1 MTSGPRRLLAV
12 LLLAELAVCGWL
24 VGGRLLRH
32 PPALPA
38 AFPDDPL
45 VGAELAAIAARADGG
60 AAGAWL
66 ELGQSLLGQGLY
78 GHAEVALG
86 RAVTAEPTAIEPA
99 FALGFTLDRTGRMR
113 EGNAFYERCLA
124 LSEPGPGAS
133 RKPFALYQIGRNH
146 LRDGDVAAAEGAFRR
161 NAGVPQ
167 ADYQLARILLHSGRP
182 KEAAE
187 VVSRALGRLPL
198 ALELHHERMRVMEA
212 LDRPDEAFRSAA
224 MEERSA
230 HLVEVSFNT
239 DYVRPFHARHG
250 LRRLVDDHLAREA
263 TSDHASS
270 MARLDVIDAAIGD
283 RTIPERA
290 ATRQLRAGR
299 LLKAGQADR
308 VLELVAEIKAAGDLG
323 PAVLETEAAA
333 RRLRGEADA
342 ALALLLR
349 ATALEPTAARH
360 RQLADEYD
368 RRGDAAARDRHRAA
382 FHFHDGIAAY
392 RQNRL
397 DVALGS
403 LRRSLALDDGNATAW
418 FHAGEMEYH
427 LGNPEAADEAFRRAL
442 ALRPGYGRARDY
454 LERRAP

>member
-1 MTSGPRRLLAV
+1 MTRIPRRLLVAF
-12 LLLAELAVCGWL
+12 LLVECAVCGWL
-24 VGGRLLRH
+24 VGGRLLRR
-32 PPALPA
+32 PPALPGG
-38 AFPDDPL
+38 FPDDPL

-78 GHAEVALG
+78 GHAEAALR
-86 RAVTAEPTAIEPA
+86 RAVAAEPTAIEPA
-99 FALGFTLDRTGRMR
+99 FALGFALDRTGRMR
-113 EGNAFYERCLA
+113 EGNALFDRCLA
-124 LSEPGPGAS
+124 LSEPGPGPS
-133 RKPFALYQIGRNH
+133 KKPFALYQIGRNH

-161 NAGVPQ
+161 NAGVAQ
-167 ADYQLARILLHSGRP
+167 AEHQLARILLHSGRP

-187 VVSRALGRLPL
+187 VVSRALGRIPL

-224 MEERSA
+224 LEERSA

-270 MARLDVIDAAIGD
+270 MARLDAIDAAIGD
-283 RTIPERA
+283 RTIPERS
-290 ATRQLRAGR
+290 ATRRLRAVR
-299 LLKAGQADR
+299 LLQAGQADR
-308 VLELVAEIKAAGDLG
+308 VLELVAEMKAAGDRG
-323 PAVLETEAAA
+323 PGVLETEAAA
-333 RRLRGEADA
+333 RRLRGEPDA

-349 ATALEPTAARH
+349 ATTMEPTAARH

-382 FHFHDGIAAY
+382 LHFHEGIAAY

-397 DVALGS
+397 DAALES
-403 LRRSLALDDGNATAW
+403 LRKSLALDDANATTW
-418 FHAGEMEYH
+418 FHAGELEYH
-427 LGNPEAADEAFRRAL
+427 LGRPEAADEAFRRAL
-442 ALRPGYGRARDY
+442 AVRPGYGRARDY
-454 LERRAP
+454 LERRPP